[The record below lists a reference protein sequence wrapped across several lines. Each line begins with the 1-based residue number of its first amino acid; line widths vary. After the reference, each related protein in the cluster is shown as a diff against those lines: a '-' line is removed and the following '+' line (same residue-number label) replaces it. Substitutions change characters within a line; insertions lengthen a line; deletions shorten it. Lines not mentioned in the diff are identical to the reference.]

1 MNFHFDL
8 TLGFPPILTIDFTII
23 FQHSFNVPLFEI
35 RVQEFALEFLK
46 TVVCQF
52 ANNGPQS
59 CVHMKKTE
67 SNLCDNMHKNH
78 MSRSEHQKPFPTLH
92 APWFIDNQNT
102 HLSDENS
109 NLFFHLID
117 CFFLARKQNIKR
129 KMEQNET
136 QILVE
141 SPFKNNSSLFNN
153 KDMFPDMEFVV
164 PGLERPLL
172 LHKGIMAKT
181 SKFVQGLLKA
191 KETAK
196 SGDANRIEWPFDT
209 TNKVDRD
216 ALVKVLRFCD
226 DETMTVKAK
235 GGELCAVIAAMC
247 RLQVTCL
254 QEMVAKLTQF
264 AVKQSENDVS
274 VGVEMLKETQLYAE
288 CRNPNTVELDKALA
302 KVVLTPKSISEHF
315 ENVVN
320 NCLMMLP
327 MEYLDMAEYGEAHT
341 QFSEFGVRA
350 QYVKEHG
357 DALSKADQEMI
368 MKKCDWTLLLSDELK
383 ELKKLNV
390 VGQDVMIDL
399 CNQVL
404 ANTEKE
410 IERRSQVLQNTAK
423 EGYEDKERIECTEQA
438 SVSYG
443 FDC

>member
-1 MNFHFDL
+1 
-8 TLGFPPILTIDFTII
+8 
-23 FQHSFNVPLFEI
+23 
-35 RVQEFALEFLK
+35 
-46 TVVCQF
+46 
-52 ANNGPQS
+52 
-59 CVHMKKTE
+59 
-67 SNLCDNMHKNH
+67 
-78 MSRSEHQKPFPTLH
+78 
-92 APWFIDNQNT
+92 
-102 HLSDENS
+102 
-109 NLFFHLID
+109 
-117 CFFLARKQNIKR
+117 
-129 KMEQNET
+129 MEENET

-141 SPFKNNSSLFNN
+141 SPFKNNRELFNN
-153 KDMFPDMEFVV
+153 NDMFPDMAFVV

-191 KETAK
+191 KESAK

-216 ALVKVLRFCD
+216 ALVKVLRFCY
-226 DETMTVKAK
+226 DETMTVNAK
-235 GGELCAVIAAMC
+235 GGELCAVIAALC
-247 RLQVTCL
+247 RLQMTSL

-264 AVKQSENDVS
+264 AVEQSEKDVS

-302 KVVLTPKSISEHF
+302 KVVLTPKNISEHF

-341 QFSEFGVRA
+341 QFSEFSVRA

-357 DALSKADQEMI
+357 SALSKADQEMI
-368 MKKCDWTLLLSDELK
+368 MKKCDWTILLSGELK

-404 ANTEKE
+404 SNTEKE
-410 IERRSQVLQNTAK
+410 RDEF
-423 EGYEDKERIECTEQA
+423 KERAERAEQF
-438 SVSYG
+438 SVFHG
-443 FDC
+443 FDY

>member
-1 MNFHFDL
+1 
-8 TLGFPPILTIDFTII
+8 
-23 FQHSFNVPLFEI
+23 
-35 RVQEFALEFLK
+35 
-46 TVVCQF
+46 
-52 ANNGPQS
+52 
-59 CVHMKKTE
+59 
-67 SNLCDNMHKNH
+67 
-78 MSRSEHQKPFPTLH
+78 
-92 APWFIDNQNT
+92 
-102 HLSDENS
+102 
-109 NLFFHLID
+109 
-117 CFFLARKQNIKR
+117 
-129 KMEQNET
+129 MEENET

-209 TNKVDRD
+209 TNEVDRD
-216 ALVKVLRFCD
+216 ALVKVLQFCY

-264 AVKQSENDVS
+264 AVEQSENDVN
-274 VGVEMLKETQLYAE
+274 VGFKMLKETQLYAE
-288 CRNPNTVELDKALA
+288 CRNPSTVELDKSLA
-302 KVVLTPKSISEHF
+302 KVVLTLKNISEHF
-315 ENVVN
+315 ESVVN
-320 NCLMMLP
+320 NCLKMLP

-341 QFSEFGVRA
+341 QFSEFSVRA

-357 DALSKADQEMI
+357 ESLSKKDQEMI
-368 MKKCDWTLLLSDELK
+368 MKKCDWTLLLSGELK

-404 ANTEKE
+404 ANTEK
-410 IERRSQVLQNTAK
+410 RK
-423 EGYEDKERIECTEQA
+423 
-438 SVSYG
+438 
-443 FDC
+443 